1 MPKIKR
7 SHKPPPEGWD
17 LIEPTLKE
25 LEQKLRDGKPLWVL
39 FSRSFHFH
47 LSTSSLSL
55 SFCLL
60 FQLRTSLMRGNVE
73 LKPYGP
79 LWSFII
85 SVLGTFM
92 TCITRGRPLARNCMI
107 IASRKATRIQTSLQS
122 GRRSGKTS
130 QGLHW
135 FELIFQFEFEFEFE
149 LNWIF
154 VLLCEKSLASTTCAA
169 WGARRPETRT
179 LARLVCAVCQRA
191 RSMGAKSLSV
201 FTAAAVAV
209 RANLT
214 TLKELS
220 LSCTFSSEM
229 KMEHTIWTPQASRA
243 STASRFQEDV
253 HKKCSL
259 VSNHS

>member
-154 VLLCEKSLASTTCAA
+154 VLLCEKKPGFDNLCCLRCTQTRDTNFGTTC
-169 WGARRPETRT
+169 
-179 LARLVCAVCQRA
+179 VCRVP
-191 RSMGAKSLSV
+191 KSKVDGGKV
-201 FTAAAVAV
+201 FECLHCGCRGCAG
-209 RANLT
+209 
-214 TLKELS
+214 
-220 LSCTFSSEM
+220 
-229 KMEHTIWTPQASRA
+229 
-243 STASRFQEDV
+243 
-253 HKKCSL
+253 
-259 VSNHS
+259 